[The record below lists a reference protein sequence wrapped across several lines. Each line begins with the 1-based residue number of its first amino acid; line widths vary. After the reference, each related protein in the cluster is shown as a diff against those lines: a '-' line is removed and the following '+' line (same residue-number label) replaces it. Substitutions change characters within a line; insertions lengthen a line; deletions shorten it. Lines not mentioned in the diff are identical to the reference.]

1 MSPPK
6 RDILIVEDVASLA
19 MMYTA
24 YLSGEPVN
32 IATAS
37 SGEEALAKFS
47 VSIPEVVVLD
57 VNLPGR
63 KGLDILREIKA
74 RQYPTEVIIM
84 TAQGS
89 VNLAVEAMRDG
100 AHDFLVKPFSPERL
114 QVTVRNALDR
124 RGLIQRV
131 EALECDIPKHKFCD
145 FIGDSLPMQA
155 VYRILRSAAK
165 SKATVFIS
173 GESGTGKELCA
184 HALHQLSDRQHKPFV
199 ALNCAAIP
207 HQLLESEL
215 FGHLKGSF
223 SGANADRQGAALSA
237 HGGTLFLD
245 EIGELDLTLQAKIL
259 RFVQTGMVQRVG
271 EDSLR
276 PADVRLVAATNR
288 NIREQVAR
296 GAFREDLFYRLFVI
310 PVDMPPLR
318 AREGDVLQIAR
329 HFLKQYAHEDGKSF
343 TGFDPEAQETLLRYC
358 WPGNVREL
366 QNVVRKI
373 VVLSHG
379 DVVTYD
385 MLPEELKLSQ
395 PAQISAPS
403 ARVASADVTDAG
415 TQPLED
421 IIDGAIDSAI
431 AHCGGSIPKAAS
443 QLRVSPST
451 IYRRLQ
457 SRVSK

>member
-1 MSPPK
+1 
-6 RDILIVEDVASLA
+6 
-19 MMYTA
+19 
-24 YLSGEPVN
+24 
-32 IATAS
+32 
-37 SGEEALAKFS
+37 
-47 VSIPEVVVLD
+47 
-57 VNLPGR
+57 
-63 KGLDILREIKA
+63 
-74 RQYPTEVIIM
+74 
-84 TAQGS
+84 
-89 VNLAVEAMRDG
+89 
-100 AHDFLVKPFSPERL
+100 
-114 QVTVRNALDR
+114 
-124 RGLIQRV
+124 
-131 EALECDIPKHKFCD
+131 
-145 FIGDSLPMQA
+145 MQA

-184 HALHQLSDRQHKPFV
+184 HALHQLSGRQHKPFV

-431 AHCGGSIPKAAS
+431 ARCGGSIPKAAS

>member
-1 MSPPK
+1 
-6 RDILIVEDVASLA
+6 
-19 MMYTA
+19 
-24 YLSGEPVN
+24 
-32 IATAS
+32 
-37 SGEEALAKFS
+37 
-47 VSIPEVVVLD
+47 
-57 VNLPGR
+57 
-63 KGLDILREIKA
+63 
-74 RQYPTEVIIM
+74 
-84 TAQGS
+84 
-89 VNLAVEAMRDG
+89 
-100 AHDFLVKPFSPERL
+100 
-114 QVTVRNALDR
+114 
-124 RGLIQRV
+124 
-131 EALECDIPKHKFCD
+131 
-145 FIGDSLPMQA
+145 
-155 VYRILRSAAK
+155 
-165 SKATVFIS
+165 
-173 GESGTGKELCA
+173 
-184 HALHQLSDRQHKPFV
+184 
-199 ALNCAAIP
+199 
-207 HQLLESEL
+207 
-215 FGHLKGSF
+215 
-223 SGANADRQGAALSA
+223 
-237 HGGTLFLD
+237 
-245 EIGELDLTLQAKIL
+245 
-259 RFVQTGMVQRVG
+259 
-271 EDSLR
+271 
-276 PADVRLVAATNR
+276 
-288 NIREQVAR
+288 
-296 GAFREDLFYRLFVI
+296 LFVI

-395 PAQISAPS
+395 PAQLSAPS

-431 AHCGGSIPKAAS
+431 ARCGGSIPKAAS